1 MENTFF
7 RDLSILWSLVF
18 CVVMFIS
25 LYESKYSSK
34 KTTAISIPVI
44 ITLSILNMT
53 ILLICGVEKTAQLIA
68 VTMVIPTL
76 VLFYILAKNR
86 DGRFFFTFCLVDTMV
101 YWVLI
106 LTNLLDDVAGL
117 GNYIV
122 MFISRLIIFKSFLLN
137 FSYITKSPYF
147 ITKNSLNLS
156 AFYIIIQS

>member
-76 VLFYILAKNR
+76 VLFYIRKSAS
-86 DGRFFFTFCLVDTMV
+86 GRRC
-101 YWVLI
+101 
-106 LTNLLDDVAGL
+106 A
-117 GNYIV
+117 
-122 MFISRLIIFKSFLLN
+122 
-137 FSYITKSPYF
+137 
-147 ITKNSLNLS
+147 
-156 AFYIIIQS
+156 